1 MIKRLMTSQKHDKHG
16 ANDRSLM
23 RYMGLAS
30 QFFISI
36 GIFLAIGWKLDKLFL
51 FTTPFLIW
59 VLPLLIIIAS
69 LIKLIKDTSTKK

>member
-1 MIKRLMTSQKHDKHG
+1 MVSQKHNKPESNDK
-16 ANDRSLM
+16 SLM

-36 GIFLAIGWKLDKLFL
+36 GIFLAIGWKLDKLFH
-51 FTTPFLIW
+51 FSAPFLIW

-69 LIKLIKDTSTKK
+69 LIKLIKDTSIKK